1 MKARPRRR
9 KPRDTA
15 AIFVITAGSSLR
27 RNGHVVAAMPPT
39 ATLPR
44 SGGSVTLRPD
54 ELTVREGYRVEVPL

>member
-15 AIFVITAGSSLR
+15 AIFVITAGSPLR
-27 RNGHVVAAMPPT
+27 RNGHVVAAMPA